1 MFFERQSRIK
11 NTNFPNLLSKYI
23 CCNKIKQT
31 AYQIIVESNYE
42 VEVPQRNQPDE
53 YLAFPTLS
61 IAEEVETK
69 GGKETDQQP
78 KMKTPFNIVI
88 SMPKVLNQINLFSE
102 GECK

>member
-1 MFFERQSRIK
+1 MFFERRGRIK
-11 NTNFPNLLSKYI
+11 NITFLNLLRGYI
-23 CCNKIKQT
+23 CCNKLKQT

-42 VEVPQRNQPDE
+42 VDVPQRNQPDE

-69 GGKETDQQP
+69 GGKEIDQQP